1 MAVLLLPALGAT
13 IAAIRTHRDYKK
25 MANDSMIMVY
35 NLQQLRQE
43 LDKHLT
49 SSRLCALIRKTEEL
63 MREETNDWLLL
74 IASKE
79 LEKAV

>member
-25 MANDSMIMVY
+25 IANDSMIMVY
-35 NLQQLRQE
+35 NLKRLRQE
-43 LDKHLT
+43 LDKPLT
-49 SSRLCALIRKTEEL
+49 LSKLKTLIRKTEEL
-63 MREETNDWLLL
+63 MREETDDWLLL